1 MKRAVFIA
9 MLTLASC
16 GKASQGYP
24 PDYEF
29 NFTRACAAQGAGDAY
44 CACTWDKIE
53 ANIPAAD
60 FAAFERLPVAARASH
75 PLQTQISGYA
85 DDCRRYPATP

>member
-1 MKRAVFIA
+1 
-9 MLTLASC
+9 MLALAAC

-29 NFTRACAAQGAGDAY
+29 NFTRACATQGAGAAY

-60 FAAFERLPVAARASH
+60 FAAFERLPAAGRASH
-75 PLQTQISGYA
+75 PLQAQISRYA
-85 DDCRRYPATP
+85 NDCRKYPATP